1 MGIDNEANLAELK
14 RQFQSPY
21 FRVDIVQWSVQRYEA
36 EMDPKRREVLLASW
50 WNWSLSQRWAWT
62 VLTELSGRA
71 LERQERP
78 RILSDFGMM
87 VAAGKRKPPDSQPG
101 HPLNDINSDL
111 NILATVRVLVN
122 CYDFKKTA
130 AYKLVSGWSKAPR
143 AGCLEPDSIRK
154 LVRRLETR
162 RPFPRS
168 RAARN

>member
-1 MGIDNEANLAELK
+1 MDDNEAKLAELK
-14 RQFQSPY
+14 RQFQNPD
-21 FRVDIVQWSVQRYEA
+21 FRVDIVDWSVQQYEA
-36 EMDPKRREVLLASW
+36 ELDPDRREVLLMSW
-50 WNWSLSQRWAWT
+50 WNWSLSQRWAWD

-78 RILSDFGMM
+78 RILGDFGMM
-87 VAAGKRKPPDSQPG
+87 VATGKRKSPDSQPG
-101 HPLNDINSDL
+101 HPANDINSDL

-130 AYKLVSGWSKAPR
+130 AYKLVSDWSKVSG
-143 AGCLEPDSIRK
+143 AGCLEPDGIRK